1 MVRIGLTGG
10 IGSGKSTVARLLAEH
25 GAVIIDAD
33 QLARQVVAPGTR
45 GLAEIAEHFGTGVL
59 QADGGLDRASLAA
72 IVFADPQ
79 QRSVLEGITHPQ
91 IKQLTK
97 ERFAQAADGD
107 VVVHDMPLLVEQ
119 GLSDNY
125 DLVVVVHVP
134 LERRIERLMN
144 DRAMSRQEA
153 QSRIDS
159 QATDAQRARIAD
171 EIVDNSGDLDDLAQS
186 VNDLWVRR
194 IEPMQRTHS

>member
-10 IGSGKSTVARLLAEH
+10 IGSGKSTVARLLAER

-33 QLARQVVAPGTR
+33 RLARRVVEPGTR
-45 GLAEIAEHFGTGVL
+45 GLAEIAEHFGPGVL
-59 QADGGLDRASLAA
+59 QDDGALDRAALGA

-91 IKQLTK
+91 IKKLTR

-119 GLSDNY
+119 GLSDDY

-134 LERRIERLMN
+134 LERRIERLMS
-144 DRAMSRQEA
+144 DRAMSREEA

-159 QATDAQRARIAD
+159 QATDAQRAKIAD
-171 EIVDNSGDLDDLAQS
+171 EIVDNSGDLDNLAQA